1 MGKQDKLGHR
11 GGGVY
16 VVRTSGSAYCN
27 KKKFYSGP
35 TLDCL
40 LYVLHMFCS
49 TSYSQLESILHFHTQ
64 RSLNGSQYKIGGRP
78 RGEGVLEYG
87 QYQTKGGRGIEKF
100 SFWPDVLCEWP
111 LSKVRKFELS
121 TPFRL
126 A

>member
-1 MGKQDKLGHR
+1 MWGNRTNSDIG

-49 TSYSQLESILHFHTQ
+49 TSYSQLESILHFHTE

-78 RGEGVLEYG
+78 RG
-87 QYQTKGGRGIEKF
+87 GGRGSLNMDNTRQRGEGDRKIQCLAGRPLWMAPQGFE
-100 SFWPDVLCEWP
+100 CES
-111 LSKVRKFELS
+111 LL
-121 TPFRL
+121 
-126 A
+126 

>member
-1 MGKQDKLGHR
+1 MDIG

-78 RGEGVLEYG
+78 RG
-87 QYQTKGGRGIEKF
+87 GGG
-100 SFWPDVLCEWP
+100 P
-111 LSKVRKFELS
+111 
-121 TPFRL
+121 
-126 A
+126 